1 MTKDFKFDGKK
12 YSADILSESG
22 KQVLLALE
30 GIEAEIKE
38 KTNLIAIFN
47 KAKNAYVADLK
58 SEILSQKAGL

>member
-1 MTKDFKFDGKK
+1 MTKDFTLDGKK

-22 KQVLLALE
+22 KQVLSGLE
-30 GIEAEIKE
+30 AIEIEIKE

-58 SEILSQKAGL
+58 SEIFSQKAGF